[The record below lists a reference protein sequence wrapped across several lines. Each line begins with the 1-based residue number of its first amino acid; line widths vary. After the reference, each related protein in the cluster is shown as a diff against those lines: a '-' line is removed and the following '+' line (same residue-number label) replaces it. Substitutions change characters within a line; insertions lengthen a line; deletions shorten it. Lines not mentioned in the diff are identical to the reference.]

1 MVKVPAKPTSLLGRL
16 TWRLHN
22 PLVALLAAAA
32 LFISFHTLP
41 LRGQDTYVDRLIG
54 RPIQV
59 EMSTGTNSVWLVR
72 HTGDP
77 NVEFEVIDSNQQS
90 WDRLGR
96 LITERPADVLG
107 CSYSVRIIQRGMWFP
122 SNELAK
128 RDVIITSMMPDE
140 SMNNFAPGEL
150 GRARKAYLAWLAS
163 PTGGNAPK
171 EAALVADGDTLE
183 QRMVYPAVLK
193 NSGTVIAAILLLL
206 SLRGMPEYLRV
217 WRAGRRIKK
226 GRCGVCKYDLSATP
240 AINGEKQCP
249 ECGAMWPT
257 A

>member
-16 TWRLHN
+16 TWHLHN

-32 LFISFHTLP
+32 LFISFRALP
-41 LRGQDTYVDRLIG
+41 LPGQDTYVDRLIG

-59 EMSTGTNSVWLVR
+59 KMNGGAGIYLLR

-77 NVEFEVIDSNQQS
+77 NVEFQIIDSNKES
-90 WDRLGR
+90 WDRLSK
-96 LITERPADVLG
+96 LYTERPADLLA
-107 CSYSVRIIQRGMWFP
+107 CSYNARIIHRGMWFP

-128 RDVIITSMMPDE
+128 REVVITSFIADE
-140 SMNNFAPGEL
+140 SKNNFQPGEL
-150 GRARKAYLAWLAS
+150 SRARKAFLDWLAC
-163 PTGGNAPK
+163 PTGGGAPQ
-171 EAALVADGDTLE
+171 EAALVANGDTLE

-193 NSGTVIAAILLLL
+193 NVGTVMAAIVLLL

-217 WRAGRRIKK
+217 WRAGRRMKK
-226 GRCGVCKYDLSATP
+226 GRCGVCKYDLGATNP
-240 AINGEKQCP
+240 INGEKQCP
-249 ECGAMWPT
+249 ECGAAWPM